1 MAVFQ
6 YSALDAQG
14 VEIKDEIEALSQ
26 KEAIAKIRNLG
37 YFPTKVNAKSAAK
50 KGGARAGTAPKKR
63 RGAGGK
69 VKVKAVTQFARQL
82 STLQDAGL
90 PILRSL
96 RILEEQQKSG
106 TFKKVIGYVGD
117 DIEGGSTLSEA
128 MGRHPR
134 AFDRLLVSMVA
145 AGETGGVLDLILSR
159 VADFME
165 KAAKLKSRVKSAMIY
180 PMVVLGAA
188 FFILLGL
195 MLFVVPSFKTAIAE
209 MTGDKELPAITNIVL
224 GISRWIAQGP
234 IIPGKPIHMPV
245 TGWPLGGW
253 IILIPAPFLFAS
265 VLTLIRRFRQGRLVL
280 DIVNLKLP
288 VMGQLTG
295 KVAVTRWTRTLGTLI
310 SAGVPILDALN
321 VTRETAGNEVY
332 ANMLGKV
339 HNSIRQGDTFA
350 GPLRQSK
357 TVDLIVS
364 NMVAVGEETGDL
376 DKMLLKVADNYDEQ
390 VDVLVASLMSMLE
403 PIMIVVLG
411 GVVMTIVLAIFLPMI
426 GIITSLSSSA
436 S

>member
-6 YSALDAQG
+6 YAALDAQG

-26 KEAIAKIRNLG
+26 KEAITKIRNLG
-37 YFPTKVNAKSAAK
+37 YFPTKVNTRSASK
-50 KGGARAGTAPKKR
+50 KTGARAASAPKKR
-63 RGAGGK
+63 RGAGGA
-69 VKVKAVTQFARQL
+69 VKVKAITQFARQL

-128 MGRHPR
+128 LARHPR
-134 AFDRLLVSMVA
+134 AFDRLMVGMVA
-145 AGETGGVLDLILSR
+145 AGETGGVLDLILAR

-165 KAAKLKSRVKSAMIY
+165 KAQKLKARVKSAMVY

-209 MTGDKELPAITNIVL
+209 MTGGKELPMITQVVL
-224 GISRWIAQGP
+224 GISRWIAMGP
-234 IIPGKPIHMPV
+234 IIPGTDFHLPYL
-245 TGWPLGGW
+245 GWPVGGW
-253 IILIPAPFLFAS
+253 VLLVPAPFIMGLIMAM
-265 VLTLIRRFRQGRLVL
+265 IRRFQKGRVVL
-280 DIVNLKLP
+280 DTINLRLP
-288 VMGQLTG
+288 VMGQLSS

-310 SAGVPILDALN
+310 GAGVPILDALT
-321 VTRETAGNEVY
+321 VTRETAGNEIF
-332 ANMLGKV
+332 AAMLGKV

-350 GPLRQSK
+350 APLKQSK
-357 TVDLIVS
+357 TVDLLVS

-376 DKMLLKVADNYDEQ
+376 DKMLLKIADNYDEQ

-411 GVVMTIVLAIFLPMI
+411 AVVMVIVLAIFLPMI
-426 GIITSLSSSA
+426 GIITSLSSS
-436 S
+436 

>member
-26 KEAIAKIRNLG
+26 KEAVSKIRNMG
-37 YFPTKVNAKSAAK
+37 YFPTKVRARGAPK
-50 KGGARAGTAPKKR
+50 KGGAKAAAQAKKR
-63 RGAGGK
+63 RGAGGR
-69 VKVKAVTQFARQL
+69 VKVKHITQFARQL

-128 MGRHPR
+128 LGRHPR

-145 AGETGGVLDLILSR
+145 AGETGGVLDLILAR

-165 KAAKLKSRVKSAMIY
+165 KAQKLKSRVKSAMIY
-180 PMVVLGAA
+180 PAVVLTAA
-188 FFILLGL
+188 FLILLGL
-195 MLFVVPSFKTAIAE
+195 MLFVVPSFETAISE
-209 MTGDKELPAITNIVL
+209 MTEGGELPKITKVVL
-224 GISRWIAQGP
+224 GISSWIAFGAENP
-234 IIPGKPIHMPV
+234 DSRIYIYGVPV
-245 TGWPLGGW
+245 GGW
-253 IILIPAPFLFAS
+253 AILLPAPFVIMFL
-265 VLTLIRRFRQGRLVL
+265 LRFTKQFRGGRLVL
-280 DIVNLKLP
+280 DSVKLKLP
-288 VMGQLTG
+288 VIGQLSS
-295 KVAVTRWTRTLGTLI
+295 KVSVTRWTRTLGTLI

-321 VTRETAGNEVY
+321 VTRETAGNEVF

-357 TVDLIVS
+357 TV
-364 NMVAVGEETGDL
+364 VAVGEETGDL

-390 VDVLVASLMSMLE
+390 VDVLVAGLMSMLE

-411 GVVMTIVLAIFLPMI
+411 GIVMTIVLAIFLPMI
-426 GIITSLSSSA
+426 GIITTLSA
-436 S
+436 Q